1 MERLLVNILKFKL
14 LMWKLLKLMFFHLK
28 LSELKFDRRGGRFG
42 SSLGSC
48 GVIFG
53 CLEGVLGSFL
63 VVLRIVLV
71 LLGWS

>member
-1 MERLLVNILKFKL
+1 MEHLLVNILK
-14 LMWKLLKLMFFHLK
+14 FFHLK

-63 VVLRIVLV
+63 VVLGVFFG